1 MWCDIELLKRAIV
14 LRFLPLFFCYTLRT
28 AAKYVPKPYILCLS
42 SLRLASFLR
51 VTSPTTHLRGWVV
64 FLFFFFFPFASSKHA
79 KIIYIAH
86 CSAYAPKAEFSQRN
100 IRCAAGDIRIWGLR
114 NVFLFLFQFPHTKHT
129 PTHYAQKT
137 HAPGKKKTTRNAP
150 GELRT
155 VLQILP
161 ATTLNTVGFFFSFLG
176 SARFTG
182 FWGLIV
188 GQIV

>member
-51 VTSPTTHLRGWVV
+51 VTSPTTHLGGLGFFSSSSSSLLPAASTQKLSILHTAPHMHRRPNFPNEISDAQPAIFAFGGCVM
-64 FLFFFFFPFASSKHA
+64 FFFFFFNSHTQNT
-79 KIIYIAH
+79 H
-86 CSAYAPKAEFSQRN
+86 
-100 IRCAAGDIRIWGLR
+100 
-114 NVFLFLFQFPHTKHT
+114 PHTTHKKHT
-129 PTHYAQKT
+129 HG
-137 HAPGKKKTTRNAP
+137 GKKTRNAP

-161 ATTLNTVGFFFSFLG
+161 ATTLNTVGFC
-176 SARFTG
+176 FTG